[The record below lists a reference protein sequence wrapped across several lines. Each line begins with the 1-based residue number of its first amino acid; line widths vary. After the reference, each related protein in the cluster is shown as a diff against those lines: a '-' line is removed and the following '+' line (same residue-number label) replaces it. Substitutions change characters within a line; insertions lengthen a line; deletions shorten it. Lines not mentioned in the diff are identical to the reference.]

1 MLART
6 AERKMLVI
14 RSVLLTG
21 WAGLIAS
28 LFWDPVSMGWTHAG
42 TAVAVQDGVL
52 ESEPYQVGARVFW
65 TMIVPIIPLFLMVFG
80 HEAWRRI
87 CPLSLTSQLPR
98 YLGWQRQRTVVRRRT
113 GKLERTLA
121 LIPRGGW
128 LDRNA
133 WYVQFGILF
142 AGLNARIL
150 FINSD
155 RYALAAALLV
165 VLAAAFL
172 VGFLWGG
179 KSWCNYFCP
188 ANIVQKIYTEPRG
201 LLESAPHLLRP
212 AVPQSMCRTSSP
224 DGDRS
229 ACVGCAANCGDID
242 LEQSYWSSILDPA
255 RRRIYYMFNG
265 LIIGF
270 YWYFFLYAGSWDY
283 YLSGIWSHEA
293 GALGRLLDPGLY
305 LAGQAIPIPKLVA
318 VPLVMGTAVLASL
331 ALGTGL
337 ERAYRRLRSR
347 GGKTIPETEIVN
359 HCLAVSAYL
368 SINIFYLHG
377 GRPSLLML
385 PSSAIHF
392 VDILVVSLSTIWLW
406 QTLNRS
412 AFKYEREKISS
423 NLLNQ
428 LKKLKIDFSR
438 YLDGRSV
445 GDLKPDEIYVLAK
458 VLPELPHDQK
468 LEAYRNLLDD
478 AITTGK
484 TGTVSSA
491 ELLHDVRQQME
502 ISDEDHLRLLEEP
515 EISEAAVLGAV
526 RTTTKERMACVA
538 NYHQILG
545 RYLVAHVASGR
556 TLDTV
561 RTDPGMQATIRTL
574 RTSLQITDAEHRDV
588 MAEFTAP
595 GGMLA
600 RQMESILDAL
610 VKLQGAYFCLQS
622 SSLPDRFART
632 LNELLLAAG
641 ADRFGALHEA
651 GLSCLHAFGD
661 GKLGRWYA
669 QDLAAL
675 AGDGVLDALS
685 RPVSGQ
691 QEVRWEEVL
700 GEAITAILQGAAVA
714 PDIDGKRPAELPRRS
729 FREVIAAGLDRAASL
744 ELLLEHEAPVVRAL
758 TLTAF
763 SYVDD
768 ALARGAARRIAEDG
782 KADGHW
788 LLRQTVDILTGAAA
802 AAEEAGSSEPLIHA
816 VVALPDGTQS
826 RSTHAQ
832 PVITVGR
839 GPGND
844 ITIPG
849 PAVWPYHMAL
859 SSAHGEVRILR
870 LDGVGIFVDGVAQD
884 GESAVLR
891 RDALLTFGP
900 GIGPSLRIDW
910 QDAAESRCLRSF
922 DPALRLVA
930 LARSPALRPL
940 GLPALAEIVR
950 DCRVG
955 RFRAGDALPAAAGSG
970 DMLFL
975 QFGSV
980 RSSERLFEAGD
991 LIEPGDGT
999 HEIVSGF
1006 AVVMTIRRP
1015 GVLAEVPEDAHR
1027 PLPVAAEVA
1036 DLTPSLRYAS

>member
-6 AERKMLVI
+6 AERKMLVV
-14 RSVLLTG
+14 RGVLLTG

-28 LFWDPVSMGWTHAG
+28 LFWDPVSIGWTHAG
-42 TAVAVQDGVL
+42 TSVTVQDGML
-52 ESEPYQVGARVFW
+52 ASEPYQVGARVFW
-65 TMIVPIIPLFLMVFG
+65 TIVVPLIPLFLMVFG

-87 CPLSLTSQLPR
+87 CPLSLMSQLPR

-155 RYALAAALLV
+155 RYALAAALLL

-212 AVPQSMCRTSSP
+212 AVPQSMCRSSSP
-224 DGDRS
+224 GGDRS

-270 YWYFFLYAGSWDY
+270 YWYFYLYAGSWDY

-318 VPLVMGTAVLASL
+318 VPLVMAAAVLAAL

-337 ERAYRRLRSR
+337 ERAYRWVRSR
-347 GGKTIPETEIVN
+347 GGKAIPEAEIVN
-359 HCLAVSAYL
+359 HCLSVSAYL

-385 PSSAIHF
+385 PPAAIHF
-392 VDILVVSLSTIWLW
+392 VDILIVSLSTMWLW
-406 QTLNRS
+406 QSLSRS

-428 LKKLKIDFSR
+428 LKKLKIDFTR

-445 GDLKPDEIYVLAK
+445 GDLKPDEIYILAK

-478 AITTGK
+478 AITGGK
-484 TGTVSSA
+484 TGVVSSA

-515 EISEAAVLGAV
+515 EISEAAVLDGV
-526 RTTTKERMACVA
+526 RTTTEERMACVA
-538 NYHQILG
+538 NYHQIIG
-545 RYLVAHVASGR
+545 RYLVAHVAAGR
-556 TLDTV
+556 TLDTI
-561 RTDPGMQATIRTL
+561 RTDPGMQSTIRTL

-588 MAEFTAP
+588 MAELTAP

-610 VKLQGAYFCLQS
+610 ARLQGAYFCLQG
-622 SSLPDRFART
+622 SSLPERFART
-632 LNELLLAAG
+632 LNELLLAAD
-641 ADRFGALHEA
+641 ADRLGALCEA

-661 GKLGRWYA
+661 GRLGRWYA

-675 AGDGVLDALS
+675 AGDGVIDALS
-685 RPVSGQ
+685 CPIAGQ
-691 QEVRWEEVL
+691 EAVRWGEAL
-700 GEAITAILQGAAVA
+700 GEEIIAILQGQAAA
-714 PDIDGKRPAELPRRS
+714 PDIGGERPAELPRRS
-729 FREVIAAGLDRAASL
+729 FREVIVAGLDRTASL
-744 ELLLEHEAPVVRAL
+744 DLLLEHEAPVVRAL

-763 SYVDD
+763 SYVDE
-768 ALARGAARRIAEDG
+768 ALARRAARRLAEVG

-802 AAEEAGSSEPLIHA
+802 ADAGASEPLIHA

-844 ITIPG
+844 ITIPS
-849 PAVWPYHMAL
+849 PVMWPYHLAL

-870 LDGVGIFVDGVAQD
+870 LDGAGIFVDGVACN
-884 GESAVLR
+884 GESFVLR

-900 GIGPSLRIDW
+900 GAGPSLRIDW

-930 LARSPALRPL
+930 LARSTALRSL
-940 GLPALAEIVR
+940 GLSALAEIVH

-955 RFRAGDALPAAAGSG
+955 RFRAGDGLPAAAGSG
-970 DMLFL
+970 DMRFL
-975 QFGSV
+975 QFGSI
-980 RSSERLFEAGD
+980 RTSERLFEAGD
-991 LIEPGDGT
+991 LIDPGDGT
-999 HEIVSGF
+999 HEIVSDF
-1006 AVVMTIRRP
+1006 AIVMTIRRP
-1015 GVLAEVPEDAHR
+1015 DLLA
-1027 PLPVAAEVA
+1027 AAPDEADQPPPVA
-1036 DLTPSLRYAS
+1036 DLVPSLRYAS

>member
-6 AERKMLVI
+6 SERKMLVV
-14 RSVLLTG
+14 RGVLLTG
-21 WAGLIAS
+21 WGGLIAS

-42 TAVAVQDGVL
+42 ASVAVQDGVL

-65 TMIVPIIPLFLMVFG
+65 TIVVPLIPLFLMVFG

-87 CPLSLTSQLPR
+87 CPLSLMSQLPR

-133 WYVQFGILF
+133 WYIQFGILF

-155 RYALAAALLV
+155 RTALAAALLV

-201 LLESAPHLLRP
+201 LLESAPHLQRP

-224 DGDRS
+224 GGDRS
-229 ACVGCAANCGDID
+229 ACVGCTANCGDID

-283 YLSGIWSHEA
+283 YLSGVWSHEA

-305 LAGQAIPIPKLVA
+305 LAGRAILIPKLVA

-337 ERAYRRLRSR
+337 ERAYRWLRSR
-347 GGKTIPETEIVN
+347 AGKPIPEVEIVN
-359 HCLAVSAYL
+359 HCLGVSAYL
-368 SINIFYLHG
+368 SINIFYLYG

-385 PSSAIHF
+385 PPAAVHF
-392 VDILVVSLSTIWLW
+392 VDILIVSLSTMWLW

-412 AFKYEREKISS
+412 AFRYEREKIASS
-423 NLLNQ
+423 LLNQ
-428 LKKLKIDFSR
+428 LKKLKIDLSR

-445 GDLKPDEIYVLAK
+445 GELKPDEIYVLAK
-458 VLPELPHDQK
+458 VLPELSHDQK

-484 TGTVSSA
+484 TGAVSSA
-491 ELLHDVRQQME
+491 DLLHDVRQQME

-515 EISEAAVLGAV
+515 EISEAAVLGTV

-538 NYHQILG
+538 NYHQIIG

-561 RTDPGMQATIRTL
+561 RTDPGMQSTIRTL
-574 RTSLQITDAEHRDV
+574 RTSLQITDAEHRGV

-610 VKLQGAYFCLQS
+610 AKLQGAYFCLQS
-622 SSLPDRFART
+622 SSLPDRFAGT
-632 LNELLLAAG
+632 LNELLLAADE
-641 ADRFGALHEA
+641 DRFGALCEA

-675 AGDGVLDALS
+675 AGDGVVDALS
-685 RPVSGQ
+685 RPVAGQ
-691 QEVRWEEVL
+691 EDLCWGQAL
-700 GEAITAILQGAAVA
+700 GEAVTAILQGMA
-714 PDIDGKRPAELPRRS
+714 PEIDGGRPAELPRRS

-744 ELLLEHEAPVVRAL
+744 TLLLEHEAPVVRAL

-768 ALARGAARRIAEDG
+768 ALARGTARRLAENG
-782 KADGHW
+782 QADGHW
-788 LLRQTVDILTGAAA
+788 LLRQTVDILAGAETPESGAA
-802 AAEEAGSSEPLIHA
+802 ERVIHA
-816 VVALPDGTQS
+816 VVALPDGTRS

-844 ITIPG
+844 ITIASPM
-849 PAVWPYHMAL
+849 VWPYHMAL

-870 LDGVGIFVDGVAQD
+870 LDGARIFVDGVAGD
-884 GESAVLR
+884 GESFVLR
-891 RDALLTFGP
+891 RDTLLTFGP
-900 GIGPSLRIDW
+900 GAGPSLRIDW

-940 GLPALAEIVR
+940 GLSALADIVR

-955 RFRAGDALPAAAGSG
+955 RFRAGDTLPAAAGSG
-970 DMLFL
+970 DMRFL

-980 RSSERLFEAGD
+980 RTSGRSFEAGD
-991 LIEPGDGT
+991 LIDPGDGDGAF
-999 HEIVSGF
+999 EIVSDF
-1006 AVVMTIRRP
+1006 AIVMTLGRP
-1015 GVLAEVPEDAHR
+1015 GLAATAPEDR
-1027 PLPVAAEVA
+1027 PSPVAAEAA